1 MNNKNWLKYGI
12 IFTVVYAFFAIIIAY
27 VLAGSWAIVL
37 LPQLSLFIPFVFI
50 SGGLF
55 GHFLYVN
62 KIIATII
69 LVVIS
74 IFIILQIVFNSY
86 SSQLSMYKSDKY
98 RAMNPGTAICEGYCP
113 EYVQSNFLD
122 FLSHIDFLQIR
133 F

>member
-1 MNNKNWLKYGI
+1 MNNKDLLKYGMV
-12 IFTVVYAFFAIIIAY
+12 FTAVYVFFAIIIAY
-27 VLAGSWAIVL
+27 VLAGSWAIVF
-37 LPQLSLFIPFVFI
+37 LPQLSLFIPIVFI

-55 GHFLYVN
+55 GHFLHVN

-74 IFIILQIVFNSY
+74 IFIILQIIFYSY
-86 SSQLSMYKSDKY
+86 SSQLSMYISDKY

-122 FLSHIDFLQIR
+122 FLSYVDFLHIR